1 MVPPHYADVTPP
13 VPPHYGPA
21 EDEYDMRLA
30 SRFDPTLTSPLS
42 PEEEPSEAD
51 SSEASGDV
59 SQVSRA
65 KEVSLKVVILW
76 AVEYQLAYTFIIFP
90 LVSSTAFAV
99 LAQDFECAVV
109 RSPYSYKE
117 RHLKYSEAAGYHFS
131 SI

>member
-65 KEVSLKVVILW
+65 KEVSLK
-76 AVEYQLAYTFIIFP
+76 AVMLRTLEHQLACIFNIFP
-90 LVSSTAFAV
+90 LVSGIAFG
-99 LAQDFECAVV
+99 D
-109 RSPYSYKE
+109 
-117 RHLKYSEAAGYHFS
+117 
-131 SI
+131 